1 MMLDAKLLRE
11 NPVSVENMLKRRG
24 IDFPL
29 DELIA
34 LDKKRRQLIVELQD
48 FRHRKNMLAHTIAQK
63 RAQTEK
69 TDSIN
74 TELNDMKEVSN
85 KIIELEK
92 EQESVQSKFLNLMMS
107 IPNLLHESV
116 PSGSSE
122 RENVVVKEYEHKT
135 VKTSLSPKD
144 HIDIATSLD
153 LLDLERAAKISGA
166 RFYFL
171 KNELVKMNQALLN
184 FGLDYLSNSGYT
196 LTQPPYM
203 IRREA
208 MEGAIILGDFEQVIY
223 KVDGEDLYMIGTS
236 EHAVVSMHM
245 DEILEGKK
253 LPSRYASVSPCFR
266 KEAGAHGRDMK
277 GIFRVHQFEKVEQV
291 VFCRPEDS
299 WKEHE
304 RMLDLT
310 EKFYEKLGIP
320 YRTVLLCSADLG
332 KVSAKTYDI
341 EGWFPGQGSY
351 RELVSCSN
359 CLDYQAR
366 RLRIR
371 FRDNTNEETKL
382 VHTLNSTLVATERT
396 MVSIIENYQT
406 DNGTIEVPEILQK
419 YMGDI
424 KEMKVSNSPKIP
436 TAERN
441 QYRQK

>member
-1 MMLDAKLLRE
+1 MLDAKLLRE

-92 EQESVQSKFLNLMMS
+92 EQESVQSKFLNLMLS

-122 RENVVVKEYEHKT
+122 RQNVVVKEYGPKT

-153 LLDLERAAKISGA
+153 LIDLERAAKISGA

-184 FGLDYLSNSGYT
+184 FGLDYLSHSGYT

-266 KEAGAHGRDMK
+266 KEAGAHGKDMK

-441 QYRQK
+441 QM

>member
-11 NPVSVENMLKRRG
+11 NPVSVETMLKRRG

-92 EQESVQSKFLNLMMS
+92 EQESVQSKFLNLMLS

-122 RENVVVKEYEHKT
+122 RQNVVVKEYGHKT

-153 LLDLERAAKISGA
+153 LIELERAAKISGA

-184 FGLDYLSNSGYT
+184 FGLDYLSYSGYT

-441 QYRQK
+441 QM